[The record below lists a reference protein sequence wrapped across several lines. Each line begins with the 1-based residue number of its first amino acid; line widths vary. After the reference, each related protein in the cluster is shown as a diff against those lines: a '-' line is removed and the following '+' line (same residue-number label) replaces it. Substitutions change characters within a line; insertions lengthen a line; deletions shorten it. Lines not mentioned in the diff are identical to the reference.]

1 MTFYI
6 RSEQDPRALAQAAQR
21 TVNRLDASL
30 PVYDIKTV
38 EMQIP
43 ETHFLDRLFA
53 MLSAAFAVLATIL
66 ASIGL
71 YGVTAYNAARRTQEM
86 GIRVALGAEGAHI
99 LRLVMREVLWLTVIG
114 IGVGAPSAIALGRLV
129 QSELYGMKASDP
141 PVMIEAA
148 ALITAVSTL
157 AGYVPPARR
166 ASRIDPMRALR
177 YE

>member
-38 EMQIP
+38 EMQIRRR
-43 ETHFLDRLFA
+43 TSSIAFFA

-99 LRLVMREVLWLTVIG
+99 LRLVMREVLC
-114 IGVGAPSAIALGRLV
+114 
-129 QSELYGMKASDP
+129 
-141 PVMIEAA
+141 
-148 ALITAVSTL
+148 
-157 AGYVPPARR
+157 
-166 ASRIDPMRALR
+166 
-177 YE
+177 